1 MTPGIRSGVTK
12 TGAMKKTFYF
22 QHDYNAR
29 SDPKLQA
36 VLRDCGVEGIGVYW
50 CIVEMLYEQ
59 GGTLPIGSIKDV
71 AFALHVSEELVE
83 GVVRK
88 YKLFKT
94 TKKIFWSES
103 VKKRID
109 KATEISTK
117 RKESITKRWK
127 SKICGDTNVLQMNN
141 TCNTKE
147 QETDTKVIQTEYNCT
162 VNKIKENKSKEES
175 LSNDKEGE
183 SKKRTAFLPPS
194 LEEVQAYIK
203 EKGYSIDAEAF
214 IAFYSSKNWYVG
226 KNKMTNWRMAVV
238 TWSKRPNDRVS
249 RTTSSATT
257 RNCNDEWK

>member
-1 MTPGIRSGVTK
+1 M
-12 TGAMKKTFYF
+12 
-22 QHDYNAR
+22 QE
-29 SDPKLQA
+29 
-36 VLRDCGVEGIGVYW
+36 VLRECGVVGIGVYW
-50 CIVEMLYEQ
+50 CVVEMLYEQ
-59 GGTLPIGSIKDV
+59 GGMLPIGSIKDI
-71 AFALHVSEELVE
+71 AFVLHVSEELVE
-83 GVVRK
+83 SVVRK

-94 TKKIFWSES
+94 NKKNFWSES

-109 KATEISTK
+109 KATEISIK
-117 RKESITKRWK
+117 RKEAITRRWK
-127 SKICGDTNVLQMNN
+127 SKACGDTNVLQMNN

-162 VNKIKENKSKEES
+162 VNKIKEKESKENNIKED
-175 LSNDKEGE
+175 LSKDKDGE
-183 SKKRTAFLPPS
+183 SKKRTTFLPPS

-203 EKGYSIDAEAF
+203 QKGYSVDAEAF

-238 TWSKRPNDRVS
+238 TWSKRPNNGAS